1 MKPNT
6 TGKYKHLTKLPK
18 NAMKVK
24 EFAKAENITEQYVY
38 NKVRKGENDNFE
50 IIVFMGTTERPHA
63 IHGRNYV
70 VPL

>member
-6 TGKYKHLTKLPK
+6 TGKYTHVTELPK
-18 NAMKVK
+18 EALKVK
-24 EFAKAENITEQYVY
+24 DYAAKQNITEQYVY
-38 NKVRKGENDNFE
+38 NLLREGKHFGWT
-50 IIVFMGTTERPHA
+50 IVVYMGTTERPHA